1 MIATCVGSI
10 SASERL
16 QKTKKKRIDSFK
28 LVHIAKIV
36 ARAGKNGLCEIFHK
50 ENLLEIG
57 GLAKSRPSQSFWGL
71 AMSSII
77 RFFSLVTVAL
87 FATAPSLMA
96 AEGHDHLPASAELL
110 FEMGPFKFTNST
122 LMILIVAAI
131 LIVVAQLATRNIT
144 LVPNKL
150 QNFVEWILESL
161 INFLAGVLGDK
172 LARRTFWFFGT
183 LFIMILVSNWMGLFP
198 GVGTI
203 GWFNSGPGADPNDTF
218 TPLLRGANADLNMTS
233 AMAVAFAILWFY
245 WAFTETSAKEFF
257 AHIFAPKGKFQG
269 VMMVAMII
277 IFGFVGVIEVLS
289 FAFRPVALM
298 FRLYGNVYAGE
309 NMLESIMNLVP
320 LDYLKWLAAL
330 PFYFLEILVGLIQAL
345 VFTLLCAVFLRLIC
359 EHEHDDE
366 HAH

>member
-1 MIATCVGSI
+1 
-10 SASERL
+10 
-16 QKTKKKRIDSFK
+16 
-28 LVHIAKIV
+28 
-36 ARAGKNGLCEIFHK
+36 
-50 ENLLEIG
+50 
-57 GLAKSRPSQSFWGL
+57 
-71 AMSSII
+71 MSSII

-110 FEMGPFKFTNST
+110 FELGPFQFTNST
-122 LMILIVAAI
+122 LMMLIVAAV
-131 LIVVAQLATRNIT
+131 LIIVAQLATRNISLIPT
-144 LVPNKL
+144 KL
-150 QNFVEWILESL
+150 QNFVEWLVESL
-161 INFLAGVLGDK
+161 VNFLGGVLGDK

-183 LFIMILVSNWMGLFP
+183 LFIMILISNWMGLFP

-203 GWFNSGPGADPNDTF
+203 GFYNTLPDGSPVPGDSF
-218 TPLLRGANADLNMTS
+218 TPFLRGANADLNMTA

-245 WAFTETSAKEFF
+245 WAFTETSVKEFF

-269 VMMVAMII
+269 VMMAAMIL
-277 IFGFVGVIEVLS
+277 IFLFVGIIEVAS
-289 FAFRPVALM
+289 IAFRPVALM

-320 LDYLKWLAAL
+320 VMGLKWLAAL
-330 PFYFLEILVGLIQAL
+330 PFYFLELLVGLIQAL

-359 EHEHDDE
+359 EHEHGDD